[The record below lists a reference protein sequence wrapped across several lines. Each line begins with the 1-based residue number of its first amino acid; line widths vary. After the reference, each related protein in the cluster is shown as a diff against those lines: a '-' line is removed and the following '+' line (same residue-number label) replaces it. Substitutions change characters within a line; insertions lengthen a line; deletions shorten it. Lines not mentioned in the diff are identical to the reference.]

1 MAVAGLAV
9 AVEQHVVGGVEEQE
23 MRAWARAIERVE
35 LFLRVREEQAAAGI
49 DHERDLLLAAFSGHV
64 DRRRHQCRRKVIEGV
79 VAEVL
84 EDLHRLRFPQPESPV
99 TTTKSG

>member
-9 AVEQHVVGGVEEQE
+9 PVEQHVVGGIEEE
-23 MRAWARAIERVE
+23 KMCARAGPVERVE
-35 LFLRVREEQAAAGI
+35 LFLGVREEQAAARI
-49 DHERDLLLAAFSGHV
+49 DHERDFLLAAFSGHI
-64 DRRRHQCRRKVIEGV
+64 DRRRHQCRRKVVEGV

-84 EDLHRLRFPQPESPV
+84 EDLYRLRFARAESPV